1 MLSSGLEGKAPEP
14 FFAGGKMRTL
24 ERVKWWEDYDPTA
37 KAGEGGEGGEDDT
50 SLTEGKLVVIG
61 HFWRRFMGE
70 IDPRVGEKH
79 PEGFAPTGAD
89 MFPQYQPQQL
99 LGKAKAVMCVDYAA
113 GVRYEE
119 RGMALPESALGTQLA
134 ALRLPERE
142 LRLADGRIIPCE

>member
-1 MLSSGLEGKAPEP
+1 MV
-14 FFAGGKMRTL
+14 

-61 HFWRRFMGE
+61 HCWRRFMGE
-70 IDPRVGEKH
+70 VRAGYEDFTPSG
-79 PEGFAPTGAD
+79 PD
-89 MFPQYQPQQL
+89 MFAGYRPEQL
-99 LGKAKAVMCVDYAA
+99 LGATKRVMCVDYAV

-119 RGMALPESALGTQLA
+119 RGKALPDGALGTNLG

-142 LRLADGRIIPCE
+142 LRLADCLALLLDDYLVLLLEA